1 MIRRPPRSTLFPYT
15 PLFRSHAAGDR
26 ENPVRG
32 DQEVSPARRVPGIP
46 AEPGVRTGD
55 GIRRETQERTAQLM
69 DPREVLGVNQDAG
82 EEEIR
87 AAYVRKVKEHP
98 PDRTPEEFE
107 RIRDAYDSLRD
118 PRRRMRDRL
127 LSVDPFAPFV
137 SIIELQARPR
147 RFAGPQP
154 WLKVLEVLKGK

>member
-1 MIRRPPRSTLFPYT
+1 
-15 PLFRSHAAGDR
+15 
-26 ENPVRG
+26 
-32 DQEVSPARRVPGIP
+32 
-46 AEPGVRTGD
+46 
-55 GIRRETQERTAQLM
+55 M
-69 DPREVLGVNQDAG
+69 DPRDVLGLRPDAG

-98 PDRTPEEFE
+98 

-127 LSVDPFAPFV
+127 LSVYPCAPLV
-137 SIIELQARPR
+137 SVIELPARQR

-154 WLKVLEVLKGK
+154 WLEVLKGK

>member
-1 MIRRPPRSTLFPYT
+1 
-15 PLFRSHAAGDR
+15 
-26 ENPVRG
+26 
-32 DQEVSPARRVPGIP
+32 
-46 AEPGVRTGD
+46 
-55 GIRRETQERTAQLM
+55 M
-69 DPREVLGVNQDAG
+69 DPRDVLGLRPDAG

-98 PDRTPEEFE
+98 PDRSPEEFE

-127 LSVDPFAPFV
+127 LSVYPCAPLV
-137 SIIELQARPR
+137 SVIELPARQR

-154 WLKVLEVLKGK
+154 WLEVLKGK

>member
-1 MIRRPPRSTLFPYT
+1 M
-15 PLFRSHAAGDR
+15 
-26 ENPVRG
+26 
-32 DQEVSPARRVPGIP
+32 
-46 AEPGVRTGD
+46 
-55 GIRRETQERTAQLM
+55 M
-69 DPREVLGVNQDAG
+69 DPREVLGVNQDAV

-87 AAYVRKVKEHP
+87 AAYVRQVKEHP

-127 LSVDPFAPFV
+127 LSVDPFVPFV
-137 SIIELQARPR
+137 SIIELKARPR

-154 WLKVLEVLKGK
+154 WLEVLKGK

>member
-1 MIRRPPRSTLFPYT
+1 
-15 PLFRSHAAGDR
+15 
-26 ENPVRG
+26 
-32 DQEVSPARRVPGIP
+32 
-46 AEPGVRTGD
+46 
-55 GIRRETQERTAQLM
+55 M

-127 LSVDPFAPFV
+127 LSVDPFVPFV
-137 SIIELQARPR
+137 SVIELQAPKRQ
-147 RFAGPQP
+147 FAGPQP

>member
-1 MIRRPPRSTLFPYT
+1 M
-15 PLFRSHAAGDR
+15 
-26 ENPVRG
+26 E
-32 DQEVSPARRVPGIP
+32 
-46 AEPGVRTGD
+46 
-55 GIRRETQERTAQLM
+55 
-69 DPREVLGVNQDAG
+69 PREVLGIAPDAA

-98 PDRTPEEFE
+98 TDRSPEEFE

-127 LSVDPFAPFV
+127 LAVDPFAPFV
-137 SIIELQARPR
+137 SVVELKAGQR

-154 WLKVLEVLKGK
+154 WLEVLKGK

>member
-1 MIRRPPRSTLFPYT
+1 
-15 PLFRSHAAGDR
+15 
-26 ENPVRG
+26 
-32 DQEVSPARRVPGIP
+32 
-46 AEPGVRTGD
+46 
-55 GIRRETQERTAQLM
+55 M

-87 AAYVRKVKEHP
+87 TAYVRKVKEHP
-98 PDRTPEEFE
+98 PDRSPEEFE
-107 RIRDAYDSLRD
+107 RIRDAYASLRD

-127 LSVDPFAPFV
+127 LSVDPLAPLV
-137 SIIELQARPR
+137 SIIELQARQR